1 MIIYSENSPSS
12 FGSAD
17 YKRLSNRKET
27 NNRAKTVKRV
37 TTRKKVK
44 KAVKKTVKKTV
55 KNKNK
60 SKKLSPKNVKFL
72 KSLGF
77 RVKKR

>member
-44 KAVKKTVKKTV
+44 KAVKKTVK
-55 KNKNK
+55 NKNK

>member
-12 FGSAD
+12 FESAD

-27 NNRAKTVKRV
+27 NNRAKTIKRV

-44 KAVKKTVKKTV
+44 KAVKKQ
-55 KNKNK
+55 
-60 SKKLSPKNVKFL
+60 
-72 KSLGF
+72 
-77 RVKKR
+77 

>member
-12 FGSAD
+12 FESAD

-27 NNRAKTVKRV
+27 NNRTKTVKRV

-44 KAVKKTVKKTV
+44 KAVKKTV